1 MAFLCLLFFFI
12 VFQGNVTFSCS
23 EPQLVPITFVSSR
36 SSYLLLP
43 GTPQMDGLSVSF
55 QFRTWNRD
63 GLLLSTEL
71 SEGSGTLM
79 LTLEGGTLRL
89 LIKTVAGHGT
99 EILTGTVIA
108 DFLLIDPSLHSLPFL
123 SYFLYLFLLLS
134 SLSISSS
141 HSSLLPSPFFFVYD
155 GFFI

>member
-1 MAFLCLLFFFI
+1 M
-12 VFQGNVTFSCS
+12 
-23 EPQLVPITFVSSR
+23 
-36 SSYLLLP
+36 
-43 GTPQMDGLSVSF
+43 SF

-89 LIKTVAGHGT
+89 LIKTVAGHGA

-108 DFLLIDPSLHSLPFL
+108 DFLLIAPSLHSLPFL

-141 HSSLLPSPFFFVYD
+141 HSPFRKV
-155 GFFI
+155 